1 MKNLV
6 PYTQRVHKA
15 FEQNDFELARQIC
28 HEMIDY
34 SDAKP
39 ETKRKH
45 HFALDHKPDR
55 LLQFWAE
62 DYRLAGE
69 GLKVIK

>member
-6 PYTQRVHKA
+6 EHVQKIHKA
-15 FEQNDFELARQIC
+15 SELNDFELCRKLC
-28 HEMIDY
+28 HEMIDA

-39 ETKRKH
+39 DTKRKH
-45 HFALDHKPDR
+45 HFVIDRKPDK

-62 DYRLAGE
+62 DYRLSGE

>member
-1 MKNLV
+1 
-6 PYTQRVHKA
+6 
-15 FEQNDFELARQIC
+15 
-28 HEMIDY
+28 MIDA

-39 ETKRKH
+39 DTKRKH
-45 HFALDHKPDR
+45 HFVIDRKPDK

-62 DYRLAGE
+62 DYRLSGE